1 MVFDVAVIG
10 AGISGLTCAQ
20 QLHASGYKVVVIEK
34 SRGVGGRVATRRL
47 YETFADHGACYLNPQ
62 EEELQKLV
70 KILCDRHLLQV
81 WTDTVYELD
90 TTLHPQSSVPR
101 YVAPSGMNAIAK
113 FLAQGLEIHLNHRV
127 EQITPTNQTWQ
138 LTTETATFEAKA
150 IVAAIPAPQA
160 LMLVEPLAESNFP
173 ATFLDSLRSV
183 EFYPCLSVMAG
194 YSADRQQELEQ
205 RNPNWKAC
213 SLSDSDLAWIGLDS
227 SKRLAPEFPVFVL
240 HSTAEYATR
249 HLDAPD
255 LQPAAQQMLN
265 RAADCLM
272 PWLSAPNWFQI
283 HRWRYAFPS
292 RPLNQ
297 DYLAISTPLP
307 LVCCGDW
314 CWGNLIDG
322 ALQSGLAAATQI
334 NTQLQQL
341 PLSTESFLAGM

>member
-1 MVFDVAVIG
+1 MVFDVVVIG

-47 YETFADHGACYLNPQ
+47 HETFADHGACYLSPQ

-70 KILCDRHLLQV
+70 KILCDRSLLQV
-81 WTDTVYELD
+81 WTETVYQLD
-90 TTLHPQSSVPR
+90 STLHPQSSVPR

-113 FLAQGLEIHLNHRV
+113 FLAQNLDIRLNQRV
-127 EQITPTNQTWQ
+127 EQIATTGKVWQ
-138 LTTETATFEAKA
+138 LTTETETFFAKA
-150 IVAAIPAPQA
+150 VVAAIPAPQA
-160 LMLVEPLAESNFP
+160 LMLVEPLAENSFP

-194 YSADRQQELEQ
+194 YSGDRQQPE
-205 RNPNWKAC
+205 WKAC
-213 SLSDSDLAWIGLDS
+213 SLTDSDLAWIGLDS
-227 SKRLAPEFPVFVL
+227 SKRPNSEFPVFVL
-240 HSTAEYATR
+240 HSTAEFATR
-249 HLDAPD
+249 YLDSPD
-255 LQPAAQQMLN
+255 LQPAAHQMLD

-272 PWLSAPNWFQI
+272 PWLNNPEWFQI

-314 CWGNLIDG
+314 CRGNLIDG
-322 ALQSGLAAATQI
+322 ALQSGLAAASQI
-334 NTQLQQL
+334 NAQLQQFPL
-341 PLSTESFLAGM
+341 PAMFLQEL